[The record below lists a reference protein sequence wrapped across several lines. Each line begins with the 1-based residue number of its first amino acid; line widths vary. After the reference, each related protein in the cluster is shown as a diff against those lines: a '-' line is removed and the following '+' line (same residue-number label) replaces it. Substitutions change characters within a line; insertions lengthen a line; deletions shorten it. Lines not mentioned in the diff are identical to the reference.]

1 MKRSIGQRLKN
12 LPVVD
17 KYSPL
22 RENCRLEH
30 AQPANGVG
38 NYRYRDNSSELNEDI
53 TRFEKNLDQEKTAYV
68 RPLYL
73 KTHKFMKRSP
83 KKIIESITSP
93 KGKIMVNKDI
103 IKDDDSKCIDD
114 QVSSH
119 LKAKENKPKTI
130 KSSAIK
136 LKKRN
141 SQMCSNR
148 AEDVDII
155 QEKYEIKSML

>member
-1 MKRSIGQRLKN
+1 
-12 LPVVD
+12 
-17 KYSPL
+17 
-22 RENCRLEH
+22 
-30 AQPANGVG
+30 
-38 NYRYRDNSSELNEDI
+38 
-53 TRFEKNLDQEKTAYV
+53 
-68 RPLYL
+68 
-73 KTHKFMKRSP
+73 
-83 KKIIESITSP
+83 
-93 KGKIMVNKDI
+93 MVNKGI
-103 IKDDDSKCIDD
+103 IKDDDLKCIDD